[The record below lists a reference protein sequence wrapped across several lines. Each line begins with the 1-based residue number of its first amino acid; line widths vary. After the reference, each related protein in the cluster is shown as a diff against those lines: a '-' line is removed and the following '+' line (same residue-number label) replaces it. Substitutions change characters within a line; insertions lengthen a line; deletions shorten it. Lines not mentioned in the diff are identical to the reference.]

1 MTHPDNAPRLQ
12 IVDVGANHQPEITP
26 VCIHKYLISG
36 QLTNRKAAGFPKT
49 HLWGS
54 KLHGHSSGAG
64 APRHMAPVSGC
75 VEPDGAAA
83 EVKVN
88 HKQLL
93 KSQHETVNLKDT
105 TAARAKPWVTII

>member
-1 MTHPDNAPRLQ
+1 M
-12 IVDVGANHQPEITP
+12 
-26 VCIHKYLISG
+26 HKYLIGG
-36 QLTNRKAAGFPKT
+36 QLTNRKATEFRKA

-54 KLHGHSSGAG
+54 KLHGQSSGAG
-64 APRHMAPVSGC
+64 APRQMAPVSGC

-105 TAARAKPWVTII
+105 ILELL